1 MYACEPIDE
10 KRWTSS
16 KRTCNLNVKVLII
29 EKHAYDIIRCT
40 EWSRKHRK
48 HSCTFCITFMFSR
61 HNYRC
66 RNLRHAYVEIDIICN
81 SGISTIVFS
90 DQSMPGF
97 KMHDYSERPLEPR
110 QKNVNFVTS
119 ENTIKLNYYGGR
131 FDFDGLFH
139 SPNKR
144 RSCLTYWFDVV
155 ICLGSK
161 AVAVDSMRRLLDSS

>member
-1 MYACEPIDE
+1 
-10 KRWTSS
+10 
-16 KRTCNLNVKVLII
+16 
-29 EKHAYDIIRCT
+29 
-40 EWSRKHRK
+40 
-48 HSCTFCITFMFSR
+48 MFSR
-61 HNYRC
+61 HNYRY

-97 KMHDYSERPLEPR
+97 KMHDYSERPLGPR
-110 QKNVNFVTS
+110 RKIVNSVTS

-144 RSCLTYWFDVV
+144 RSCLAYWFEY
-155 ICLGSK
+155 ISK
-161 AVAVDSMRRLLDSS
+161 VKDRCRRPNATCVGLELKTLWTGFLWKISNSKMRAAARCQPLLRRCETSVT